1 MNYDSYMNPM
11 FSDMDNKYI
20 YPMPYVNPK
29 VYMNPYMMNQM
40 PNQPQQQC
48 GVENQ
53 QESYQNPYQGNPMMY
68 MNPYLMN
75 PMMGNMDPN
84 MMMQMMMQMMQMM
97 NCMPGVMPTGC
108 MGMDPSMMSQDM
120 NTNPYN
126 DPMQNMQCMIQALRV
141 EALQERAI
149 HLFLICSEKFHTFWD
164 IQKIQALRDI

>member
-20 YPMPYVNPK
+20 YPMPYVNPM

-97 NCMPGVMPTGC
+97 NCMPGMIPPGC
-108 MGMDPSMMSQDM
+108 MGIDTSMMNPDM

-126 DPMQNMQCMIQALRV
+126 DPMQNMPGMMPGSMGMIGCMPGMMPFPGMMPGMPPINMEELD
-141 EALQERAI
+141 EE
-149 HLFLICSEKFHTFWD
+149 EM
-164 IQKIQALRDI
+164 